1 MKDKISMRQAGII
14 ILFVIFSNKILLLP
28 GLMYDYIKADAL
40 FAVFMLF
47 LIEFLAVPIFLKLK
61 STFPELSLKEI
72 LSKYLTKVG
81 ADLIY
86 IIAAVFM
93 IFKALLTFSIVYV
106 YFKEQIYQ
114 SEVIWFAFI
123 TFIPIVNHA
132 VLSGIKPTARTM
144 EIFLGAILIG
154 FIFCLSV
161 SVFTHISMPYFF
173 VSEAKDVFFSLYK
186 YAFTFG
192 DLLFIFLIID
202 RLDYQKKEEK
212 RIYFYT
218 LLGMILVLVLFYLFY
233 GKYQLTAFMH
243 NNALADLLVFSVQF
257 NAIGRLDIVAMLT
270 IMILSLFQL
279 ELFCY
284 GFCECFSGL
293 IPKLNK
299 KYAIIVFDILFLL
312 LYYVFIGKYEI
323 MVNST
328 VTWLPVLG
336 VVLGYA
342 FPILCFVITLL
353 QRRKNEKTD

>member
-47 LIEFLAVPIFLKLK
+47 LIEFLAVPIFLKL
-61 STFPELSLKEI
+61 I

-123 TFIPIVNHA
+123 TSIPIVNHA

-154 FIFCLSV
+154 FIFCL
-161 SVFTHISMPYFF
+161 
-173 VSEAKDVFFSLYK
+173 
-186 YAFTFG
+186 
-192 DLLFIFLIID
+192 
-202 RLDYQKKEEK
+202 
-212 RIYFYT
+212 
-218 LLGMILVLVLFYLFY
+218 
-233 GKYQLTAFMH
+233 
-243 NNALADLLVFSVQF
+243 
-257 NAIGRLDIVAMLT
+257 
-270 IMILSLFQL
+270 
-279 ELFCY
+279 
-284 GFCECFSGL
+284 
-293 IPKLNK
+293 
-299 KYAIIVFDILFLL
+299 
-312 LYYVFIGKYEI
+312 
-323 MVNST
+323 
-328 VTWLPVLG
+328 
-336 VVLGYA
+336 
-342 FPILCFVITLL
+342 
-353 QRRKNEKTD
+353 

>member
-14 ILFVIFSNKILLLP
+14 ILFIIFSNKILLLP
-28 GLMYDYIKADAL
+28 GLMFEYIKADAL
-40 FAVFMLF
+40 FAIFLLF
-47 LIEFLAVPIFLKLK
+47 AIEFLSVPIFLKLK
-61 STFPELSLKEI
+61 SKFPDLTLKEI
-72 LSKYLTKVG
+72 LSKYLTKIV
-81 ADLIY
+81 AD
-86 IIAAVFM
+86 IIFIVAAVFM

-106 YFKEQIYQ
+106 YFKQQIYQ

-132 VLSGIKPTARTM
+132 VLLGLKPTARTM

-161 SVFTHISMPYFF
+161 SIFTQIEMPYFF
-173 VSEAKDVFFSLYK
+173 VANAKDVFFSIYK

-192 DLLFIFLIID
+192 DFLFLFLIID
-202 RLDYQKKEEK
+202 KVDYKKKEEK

-218 LLGMILVLVLFYLFY
+218 ILGMILVLILFYLFY

-284 GFCECFSGL
+284 GFCECFGSIFSSL
-293 IPKLNK
+293 SK
-299 KYAIIVFDILFLL
+299 KYGIVVFDLLFLI

-323 MVNST
+323 MVQST
-328 VTWLPVLG
+328 VTWLPILG
-336 VVLGYA
+336 VILGYA
-342 FPILCFVITLL
+342 FPILCFILSLL
-353 QRRKNEKTD
+353 KRRKNEKTD